1 MSTGQALGSG
11 KECRGSRHNDFLT
24 QRLGRYDEAVS
35 CVFGNILPYYREK
48 NDINLNVTII
58 DIKGIFQY

>member
-1 MSTGQALGSG
+1 MLVVSTGQALGSG

-24 QRLGRYDEAVS
+24 QRLGRYDEVVS

-48 NDINLNVTII
+48 MILYWDIIVNIVRV
-58 DIKGIFQY
+58 